1 MFKSLFDG
9 LLAASGAALFSVL
22 PSFIQQYLSG
32 LSAIQGYIVRQ
43 APPPGASARINFA
56 DEAFRQWLDAAV
68 QSIGNSS
75 GLGRFFAF
83 IRNFDSD
90 IARDTLRTFEPG
102 VQFTTDGLYFF
113 ILGLLAGLLVSNLIA
128 GLLRLV
134 LGRRKRKDWY
144 A

>member
-43 APPPGASARINFA
+43 TPPPGASARINFA

-68 QSIGNSS
+68 HNIGNSS
-75 GLGRFFAF
+75 GVGRFFAF

>member
-32 LSAIQGYIVRQ
+32 LSAVQGYLVRQ
-43 APPPGASARINFA
+43 APAPGVGGRVSFA

-68 QSIGNSS
+68 HDIGNSS
-75 GLGRFFAF
+75 GLGRLFAF
-83 IRNFDSD
+83 IRNFDPD

-113 ILGLLAGLLVSNLIA
+113 ILGILAGLLISNLIV
-128 GLLRLV
+128 GLLRLM